1 MCGVRLKLGMTI
13 PSTEIEMHPLAESML
28 VGGRRILKLKIPRL
42 GSFNL
47 PTIMYGELSAQYGLP
62 RLIRVTEKDTARI
75 PLDGF
80 FNGITLW
87 GRLCVCVCLIISE
100 GSCSQQQQQQEQQE

>member
-28 VGGRRILKLKIPRL
+28 VGGRRILKLKIPRF

-62 RLIRVTEKDTARI
+62 RRIRVAEKDPARI

-80 FNGITLW
+80 FNGISLW
-87 GRLCVCVCLIISE
+87 GRLCVCV
-100 GSCSQQQQQQEQQE
+100 